1 MKTAFIITSAIRF
14 KGSSVVDQLIRLQQT
29 IHTIES
35 IRLRVDDADIFL
47 VETGSVSLDESMI
60 SMFPKNVEIIKLNNH
75 PRINEIQQESIIVS
89 DRISPRYSSADKTQE
104 EIKNFIKIGYVK
116 SITEQFAIGVL
127 LNSIDFSNY
136 DTVFK
141 ISGRYFLNDK
151 FNLDSHNTNGI
162 SARYLSEK
170 EDSIN
175 TSLWSFTG
183 SIYSEIKEQ
192 WPELLEKMMSKFNS
206 NENTDIEQ
214 CMFLTFLER
223 DQLIK
228 HSSIKILGVSGI
240 VNNPFGKILLNQ

>member
-14 KGSSVVDQLIRLQQT
+14 EGSPVIEQLIRLQQT

-35 IRLRVDDADIFL
+35 IRLRVNDADIFL

-60 SMFPKNVEIIKLNNH
+60 SMLPKNVEIITLNNH
-75 PRINEIQQESIIVS
+75 PRINEIQQESIVIS
-89 DRISPRYSSADKTQE
+89 ERISPRYSSADKTHE

-116 SITEQFAIGVL
+116 SITEQFAIDTL

-141 ISGRYFLNDK
+141 ISGRYFLNGE
-151 FNLDSHNTNGI
+151 FNLDSYNANGI
-162 SARYLSEK
+162 SARYLSKK

-175 TSLWSFTG
+175 TSLWSFSG
-183 SIYSEIKEQ
+183 NIYSEIKEQ
-192 WPELLEKMMSKFNS
+192 WPKLLEKMMSKFNS

-214 CMFLTFLER
+214 CMFLTFLEG
-223 DQLIK
+223 DQSVRHNIV
-228 HSSIKILGVSGI
+228 KILGVSGI
-240 VNNPFGKILLNQ
+240 VNNPFGKTLLNQ